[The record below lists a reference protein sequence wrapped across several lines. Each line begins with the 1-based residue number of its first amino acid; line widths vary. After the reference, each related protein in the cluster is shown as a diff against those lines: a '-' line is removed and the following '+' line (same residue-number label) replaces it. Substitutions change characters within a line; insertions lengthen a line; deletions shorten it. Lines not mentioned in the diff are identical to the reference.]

1 MLVRAI
7 NGATKVDDNVALE
20 VAITGARLDA
30 KWGQREDWF
39 LERAFLAKENG
50 LAKRGKQMMFVSF

>member
-20 VAITGARLDA
+20 VAITGARLNA

-39 LERAFLAKENG
+39 LDI
-50 LAKRGKQMMFVSF
+50 